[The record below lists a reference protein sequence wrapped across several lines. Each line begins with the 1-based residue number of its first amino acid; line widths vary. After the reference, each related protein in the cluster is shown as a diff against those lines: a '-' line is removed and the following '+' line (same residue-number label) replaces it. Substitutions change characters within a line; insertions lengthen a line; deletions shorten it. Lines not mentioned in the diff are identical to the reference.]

1 MHLLLELTTTREQ
14 KEDNTGVSLDFFISQ
29 VLLELITLEVF
40 DLRIKLENIKGS

>member
-14 KEDNTGVSLDFFISQ
+14 EEDNTGASLDFFISQ